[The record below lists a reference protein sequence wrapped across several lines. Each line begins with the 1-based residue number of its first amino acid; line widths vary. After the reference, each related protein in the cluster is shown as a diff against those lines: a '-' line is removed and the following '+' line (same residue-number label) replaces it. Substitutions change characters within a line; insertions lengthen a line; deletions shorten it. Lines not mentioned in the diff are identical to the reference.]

1 MRLIELS
8 GPHDAA
14 DTHAAWAQRL
24 KLFRRGL
31 STLGLAVR
39 PARRQRVQVSELE
52 FHAEACAP
60 EGAQFGAL
68 YVNGRLHAKL
78 DGVSRF

>member
-1 MRLIELS
+1 
-8 GPHDAA
+8 
-14 DTHAAWAQRL
+14 
-24 KLFRRGL
+24 
-31 STLGLAVR
+31 
-39 PARRQRVQVSELE
+39 VQVSELE